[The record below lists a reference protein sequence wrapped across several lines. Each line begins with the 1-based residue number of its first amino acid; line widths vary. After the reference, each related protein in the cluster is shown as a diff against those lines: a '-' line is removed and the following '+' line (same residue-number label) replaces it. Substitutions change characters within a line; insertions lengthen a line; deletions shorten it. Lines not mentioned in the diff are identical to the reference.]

1 MYTVITRFFNL
12 FSFLE
17 LLIKDITSTSI
28 SKSII
33 LSFFFGKK
41 ITFLIRKVILLQLT
55 FLKLK
60 NYSDKLLEFLCNY
73 IGLLSY
79 SSYF

>member
-33 LSFFFGKK
+33 LSFFFWKK
-41 ITFLIRKVILLQLT
+41 DHLFNKKSYTFTIDI
-55 FLKLK
+55 
-60 NYSDKLLEFLCNY
+60 S
-73 IGLLSY
+73 
-79 SSYF
+79 